1 MKKIANA
8 VLILTA
14 GLATTAGAA
23 ERVFALGD
31 YAGSSDSAGFST
43 RSFGVGAGYYTSADN
58 FTDKLAYR
66 HRTLDYKGP
75 GFATDGN
82 ADSLLASKDFGAV
95 QADAEITRARVDS
108 FGKRTLGALQ
118 LAGQLPWA
126 VNLEARFEKDLVE
139 SAPSLKQGITYSAYT
154 LAADKE
160 ITPRFVLSGVAG
172 RLDFS
177 DNNKRDLFRL
187 KANYVVLEDMGLS
200 VYAKTRHYGD
210 SHPGGGL
217 YFSPDSF
224 DDYLGG
230 VRIRRRVGALR
241 GMVSAYLEAGRQKAN
256 GVGMPAHAWQIQME
270 SFPNRPWHYNLA
282 IGAQSTNE
290 SGSSQTSADSHYRYR
305 YARASAVYAFF

>member
-1 MKKIANA
+1 MKKIAIA

-14 GLATTAGAA
+14 GVTTAASAA
-23 ERVFALGD
+23 DRVFALGE
-31 YAGSSDSAGFST
+31 YAGSSDSADFST
-43 RSFGVGAGYYTSADN
+43 RSLGIGAGYYTSSEN

-66 HRTLDYKGP
+66 HRVLDYKGP
-75 GFATDGN
+75 GFATDGS
-82 ADSLLASKDFGAV
+82 ADSLLASKNFGAV
-95 QADAEITRARVDS
+95 QADAEITRAKVDS
-108 FGKRTLGALQ
+108 FGKRTLGAFQ

-160 ITPRFVLSGVAG
+160 VTPRFVLSGVAG

-187 KANYVVLEDMGLS
+187 KANYVVLEDIGLS
-200 VYAKTRHYGD
+200 AYAKTRHYSD

-224 DDYLGG
+224 NDYLGG
-230 VRIRRRVGALR
+230 IRIRRRVGELR
-241 GMVSAYLEAGRQKAN
+241 GMVSAYIEAGRQKAN
-256 GVGMPAHAWQIQME
+256 GVSMPAHGWQIQME
-270 SFPNRPWHYNLA
+270 SFPNKPWHYNLA
-282 IGAQSTNE
+282 IGAQSSNEAGAGQTNVN
-290 SGSSQTSADSHYRYR
+290 SHYEYK
-305 YARASAVYAFF
+305 YAQASLIYSFF